1 MKNAER
7 ITIIS
12 DKNEVELNVRTILY
26 VLMHGNIASI
36 HRSSAGTLETR
47 MTLAQL
53 EEMLGENFIK
63 VKRNC
68 LVSVFAIHNI
78 TDRINLCNGEELEYA
93 QRNRQEIL
101 HRFHARQKSIISSFS
116 GEDVPKTKKEYWEYY
131 RVFDHMPFAF
141 TDIEM
146 VFDEKFRAVDWMF
159 CYGNHALE
167 ELEKMPLEKMIGST
181 FSTLFPNMDVKW
193 LRTYERAT
201 LFEEM
206 LNIVDYSSEIHTNL
220 NIICFPTFKGH
231 CGCILLDID
240 KLKFFRRTNDT
251 EKAISAFIGK
261 LLD

>member
-1 MKNAER
+1 MKNAKK

-12 DKNEVELNVRTILY
+12 DKKEMHLNVRTILY

-47 MTLAQL
+47 MTLAEL
-53 EEMLGENFIK
+53 EEMLGDNFIK

-78 TDRINLCNGEELEYA
+78 TDKINLCNGEELEYA

-101 HRFHARQKSIISSFS
+101 DKFHAVQKSIVGSFFD
-116 GEDVPKTKKEYWEYY
+116 GDVPKTKEEYQEYY

-146 VFDEKFRAVDWMF
+146 VFDEKFRAVDWVF
-159 CYGNHALE
+159 RYGNHALE
-167 ELEKMPLEKMIGST
+167 KLEKLPLEEMIGNS
-181 FSTLFPNMDVKW
+181 FSTLFPNMDEKW

-206 LNIVDYSSEIHTNL
+206 LNIVDYSPEIHTNL
-220 NIICFPTFKGH
+220 EIICFPTFKGH
-231 CGCILLDID
+231 CGCILMNVD
-240 KLKFFRRTNDT
+240 KLKFFRTTNDT

-261 LLD
+261 LLN